1 MVRIGQF
8 IKQHFIK
15 ILSVSVLATVVGIA
29 LFYTI
34 QSGQTVNSDNSFLD
48 KYTSTLHQTQRARLV
63 FAGDLMQHL
72 PQVRAARR
80 PDGTF
85 DYSET
90 FRYVKPIFEEADFAM
105 LNFETTLTP
114 TSHYTG
120 YPMFRSP
127 AQLAESIQ
135 AIGIDAVA
143 MANNHICDN
152 GRTGIEYM
160 TTCFDSLGIVH
171 TGAFIDSIRFRTNHP
186 LRFQVNGI
194 RFALFNYTYD
204 TNGLP
209 IPKGTIVNL
218 IDTTAIKNDLE
229 GIDRTN
235 TDCVIVF
242 FHWGDEYV
250 RQPNKNQRRLAELCH
265 RHGSEI
271 VIGSHPHVIQPI
283 EIRHDTDSVIRSITV
298 YSLGNLVSNQRDR
311 YKNGGL
317 IVTLDVE
324 KKNEQIEICPYYTPV
339 WVSIPNYRILPP
351 SVADTLSMNDTQ
363 QASYRQFVNDTRRH
377 LEYDRIIKER

>member
-1 MVRIGQF
+1 MHSLSRSILIPALTLAAAVTGYVTWNVLNQE
-8 IKQHFIK
+8 KNHASPDDVVQH
-15 ILSVSVLATVVGIA
+15 VDEP
-29 LFYTI
+29 
-34 QSGQTVNSDNSFLD
+34 QQ
-48 KYTSTLHQTQRARLV
+48 ARLV
-63 FAGDLMQHL
+63 FAGDLMQHM

-114 TSHYTG
+114 TSRYTG

-127 AQLAESIQ
+127 AQLADAIRD
-135 AIGIDAVA
+135 IGIDAVV

-160 TTCFDSLGIVH
+160 TARFDSLGIVH
-171 TGAFIDSIRFRTNHP
+171 TGAFIDSTRYRMNHP
-186 LRFQVNGI
+186 LRFEVKGI
-194 RFALFNYTYD
+194 RFALLNYTYD
-204 TNGLP
+204 TNGVP

-218 IDTTAIKNDLE
+218 IDTTVIQNDLKR
-229 GIDRTN
+229 IDRSE
-235 TDCVIVF
+235 TDCIIVF

-250 RQPNKNQRRLAELCH
+250 RKPNDTQRKLAELCH
-265 RHGSEI
+265 RYGTEI
-271 VIGSHPHVIQPI
+271 VMGSHPHVIQPF
-283 EIRHDTDSVIRSITV
+283 ETRYDTDSIVRSVTV
-298 YSLGNLVSNQRDR
+298 YSLGNFVSNQRDR

-339 WVSIPNYRILPP
+339 WVSMPNYRILPP
-351 SVADTLSMNDTQ
+351 SVADTLPLPSGQ
-363 QASYRQFVNDTRRH
+363 RESYRQFIRDTRT
-377 LEYDRIIKER
+377 LLNDDRIFKER

>member
-1 MVRIGQF
+1 M
-8 IKQHFIK
+8 HFLSK
-15 ILSVSVLATVVGIA
+15 SILIPALTLATAVTGYVAWCTLNQEKNHASPDGVV
-29 LFYTI
+29 
-34 QSGQTVNSDNSFLD
+34 QQVDEP
-48 KYTSTLHQTQRARLV
+48 QQARLV
-63 FAGDLMQHL
+63 FAGDLMQHM

-114 TSHYTG
+114 TSRYTG

-127 AQLAESIQ
+127 AQLADAIRH
-135 AIGIDAVA
+135 IGIDAVV

-160 TTCFDSLGIVH
+160 TARFDSLGIVH
-171 TGAFIDSIRFRTNHP
+171 TGAFIDSTRYRMNHP
-186 LRFQVNGI
+186 LRFEVKGI
-194 RFALFNYTYD
+194 RFALLNYTYD
-204 TNGLP
+204 TNGVP

-218 IDTTAIKNDLE
+218 IDTTAIQNDLKR
-229 GIDRTN
+229 IDRSE
-235 TDCVIVF
+235 TDCIIVF

-250 RQPNKNQRRLAELCH
+250 RKPNHTQRKLAELCH
-265 RHGSEI
+265 RYGTEI
-271 VIGSHPHVIQPI
+271 VMGSHPHVIQPF
-283 EIRHDTDSVIRSITV
+283 EAGYDTDSIVRSVTV
-298 YSLGNLVSNQRDR
+298 YSLGNFVSNQRDR

-339 WVSIPNYRILPP
+339 WVAMPNYRILPP
-351 SVADTLSMNDTQ
+351 SVADTLPLPSGQ
-363 QASYRQFVNDTRRH
+363 RESYRQFIRDTRT
-377 LEYDRIIKER
+377 LLDNDRIFKER

>member
-1 MVRIGQF
+1 MHFLSRSILIPALTLAAAVTGYVTWNVLNQE
-8 IKQHFIK
+8 KNHASPDDVVQH
-15 ILSVSVLATVVGIA
+15 V
-29 LFYTI
+29 
-34 QSGQTVNSDNSFLD
+34 DEP
-48 KYTSTLHQTQRARLV
+48 QRARLV
-63 FAGDLMQHL
+63 FAGDLMQHM

-80 PDGTF
+80 PNGTF

-114 TSHYTG
+114 TSRYTG

-127 AQLAESIQ
+127 AQLADAIRD
-135 AIGIDAVA
+135 IGIDAVV

-160 TTCFDSLGIVH
+160 TARFDSLGIVH
-171 TGAFIDSIRFRTNHP
+171 TGAFIDSTRYRMNHP
-186 LRFQVNGI
+186 LRFEVKGI
-194 RFALFNYTYD
+194 RFALLNYTYD
-204 TNGLP
+204 TNGVP

-218 IDTTAIKNDLE
+218 IDTTVIQNDLKR
-229 GIDRTN
+229 IDRSE
-235 TDCVIVF
+235 TDCIIVF

-250 RQPNKNQRRLAELCH
+250 RKPNDTQRKLAELCH
-265 RHGSEI
+265 RYGTEI
-271 VIGSHPHVIQPI
+271 VMGSHPHVIQPF
-283 EIRHDTDSVIRSITV
+283 ETRYDTDSIVRSVTV
-298 YSLGNLVSNQRDR
+298 YSLGNFVSNQRDR

-339 WVSIPNYRILPP
+339 WVSMPNYRILPP
-351 SVADTLSMNDTQ
+351 SVADTLPLPSGQ
-363 QASYRQFVNDTRRH
+363 RESYRQFIRDTRT
-377 LEYDRIIKER
+377 LLNDDRIFKER

>member
-1 MVRIGQF
+1 M
-8 IKQHFIK
+8 HFLSRS
-15 ILSVSVLATVVGIA
+15 ILIPALTLAAAATGYVVW
-29 LFYTI
+29 YTLNREEI
-34 QSGQTVNSDNSFLD
+34 HASSDGVVQQVD
-48 KYTSTLHQTQRARLV
+48 EPQRARLV
-63 FAGDLMQHL
+63 FAGDLMQHM

-80 PDGTF
+80 QDGTF

-114 TSHYTG
+114 TSRYTG

-127 AQLAESIQ
+127 AQLADAIRD
-135 AIGIDAVA
+135 IGIDAVV

-160 TTCFDSLGIVH
+160 TARFDSLGIVH
-171 TGAFIDSIRFRTNHP
+171 TGAFIDSTRYRMNHP
-186 LRFQVNGI
+186 LRFEVKGI
-194 RFALFNYTYD
+194 RFALLNYTYD
-204 TNGLP
+204 TNGVP

-218 IDTTAIKNDLE
+218 IDTTVIQNDLKR
-229 GIDRTN
+229 IDRSE
-235 TDCVIVF
+235 TDCIIVF

-250 RQPNKNQRRLAELCH
+250 RKPNDTQRKLAELCH
-265 RHGSEI
+265 RYGTEI
-271 VIGSHPHVIQPI
+271 VMGSHPHVIQPF
-283 EIRHDTDSVIRSITV
+283 ETRYDTDSIVRSVTV
-298 YSLGNLVSNQRDR
+298 YSLGNFVSNQRDR

-339 WVSIPNYRILPP
+339 WVSMPNYRILPP
-351 SVADTLSMNDTQ
+351 SVADTLPLPSGQ
-363 QASYRQFVNDTRRH
+363 RESYRQFIRDTRT
-377 LEYDRIIKER
+377 LLNDDRIFKER

>member
-1 MVRIGQF
+1 M
-8 IKQHFIK
+8 HFLSRS
-15 ILSVSVLATVVGIA
+15 ILIPALTLAAAATGYVVWHTLNGEKSHA
-29 LFYTI
+29 
-34 QSGQTVNSDNSFLD
+34 SSDGVVQQVD
-48 KYTSTLHQTQRARLV
+48 EPQQARLV
-63 FAGDLMQHL
+63 FAGDLMQHM

-80 PDGTF
+80 PNGTF

-114 TSHYTG
+114 TSRYTG

-127 AQLAESIQ
+127 AQLADAIRD
-135 AIGIDAVA
+135 IGIDAVV

-160 TTCFDSLGIVH
+160 TARFDSLGIVH
-171 TGAFIDSIRFRTNHP
+171 TGAFIDSTRYRMNHP
-186 LRFQVNGI
+186 LRFEVKGI
-194 RFALFNYTYD
+194 RFALLNYTYD
-204 TNGLP
+204 TNGVP

-218 IDTTAIKNDLE
+218 IDTTVIQNDLRR
-229 GIDRTN
+229 IDRSE
-235 TDCVIVF
+235 TDCIIVF

-250 RQPNKNQRRLAELCH
+250 RKPNDTQRKLAELCH
-265 RHGSEI
+265 RYGTEI
-271 VIGSHPHVIQPI
+271 VMGSHPHVIQPF
-283 EIRHDTDSVIRSITV
+283 EAGYDTDSIVHSVTV
-298 YSLGNLVSNQRDR
+298 YSLGNFVSNQRDR

-339 WVSIPNYRILPP
+339 WVAMPNYRILPP
-351 SVADTLSMNDTQ
+351 SVADTLPLPSGQ
-363 QASYRQFVNDTRRH
+363 RESYRRFIRDTRT
-377 LEYDRIIKER
+377 LLNDDRIFKER

>member
-1 MVRIGQF
+1 MHSLSRSILIPALTLAAAATGYVVWHTLNREKIHASSDGVV
-8 IKQHFIK
+8 QH
-15 ILSVSVLATVVGIA
+15 VDEP
-29 LFYTI
+29 
-34 QSGQTVNSDNSFLD
+34 QQ
-48 KYTSTLHQTQRARLV
+48 ARLV
-63 FAGDLMQHL
+63 FAGDLMQHM

-114 TSHYTG
+114 TSRYTG

-127 AQLAESIQ
+127 AQLADAIRD
-135 AIGIDAVA
+135 IGIDVVV

-160 TTCFDSLGIVH
+160 TARFDSVGIVH
-171 TGAFIDSIRFRTNHP
+171 TGSFIDSTRYRMNHP
-186 LRFQVNGI
+186 LRFEVKGI
-194 RFALFNYTYD
+194 RFALLNYTYD
-204 TNGLP
+204 TNGVP

-218 IDTTAIKNDLE
+218 IDTTVIQNDLKR
-229 GIDRTN
+229 IDRSE
-235 TDCVIVF
+235 TDCIIVF

-250 RQPNKNQRRLAELCH
+250 RKPNDTQRKLAELCH
-265 RHGSEI
+265 RYGTEI
-271 VIGSHPHVIQPI
+271 VMGSHPHVIQPF
-283 EIRHDTDSVIRSITV
+283 ETRYDTDSIVRSVTV
-298 YSLGNLVSNQRDR
+298 YSLGNFVSNQRDR

-339 WVSIPNYRILPP
+339 WVSMPNYRILPP
-351 SVADTLSMNDTQ
+351 SVADTLPLPSGQ
-363 QASYRQFVNDTRRH
+363 RESYRQFIRDTRT
-377 LEYDRIIKER
+377 LLNDDRIFKER

>member
-1 MVRIGQF
+1 MHFLSRSILIPALTLAAAVTGYVTWNVLNQE
-8 IKQHFIK
+8 KNHASPDDVVQH
-15 ILSVSVLATVVGIA
+15 V
-29 LFYTI
+29 
-34 QSGQTVNSDNSFLD
+34 DEP
-48 KYTSTLHQTQRARLV
+48 QRARLV
-63 FAGDLMQHL
+63 FAGDLMQHM

-80 PDGTF
+80 QDGTF

-114 TSHYTG
+114 TSRYTG

-127 AQLAESIQ
+127 AQLADAIRD
-135 AIGIDAVA
+135 IGIDAVV

-160 TTCFDSLGIVH
+160 TARFDSLGIVH
-171 TGAFIDSIRFRTNHP
+171 TGAFIDSTRYRMNHP
-186 LRFQVNGI
+186 LRFEVKGI
-194 RFALFNYTYD
+194 RFALLNYTYD
-204 TNGLP
+204 TNGVP

-218 IDTTAIKNDLE
+218 IDTTVIQNDLKR
-229 GIDRTN
+229 IDRSE
-235 TDCVIVF
+235 TDCIIVF

-250 RQPNKNQRRLAELCH
+250 RKPNDTQRKLAELCH
-265 RHGSEI
+265 RYGTEI
-271 VIGSHPHVIQPI
+271 VMGSHPHVIQPF
-283 EIRHDTDSVIRSITV
+283 ETRYDTDSIVRSVTV
-298 YSLGNLVSNQRDR
+298 YSLGNFVSNQRDR

-339 WVSIPNYRILPP
+339 WVSMPNYRILPP
-351 SVADTLSMNDTQ
+351 SVADTLPLPSGQ
-363 QASYRQFVNDTRRH
+363 RESYRQFIRDTRT
-377 LEYDRIIKER
+377 LLNDDRIFKER

>member
-1 MVRIGQF
+1 MHSLSRSILIPALTLAAAVTGYVTWNVLNQE
-8 IKQHFIK
+8 KNHASPDDVVQH
-15 ILSVSVLATVVGIA
+15 V
-29 LFYTI
+29 
-34 QSGQTVNSDNSFLD
+34 DEP
-48 KYTSTLHQTQRARLV
+48 QRARLV
-63 FAGDLMQHL
+63 FAGDLMQHM

-80 PDGTF
+80 QDGTF

-114 TSHYTG
+114 TSRYTG

-127 AQLAESIQ
+127 AQLADAIRD
-135 AIGIDAVA
+135 IGIDAVV

-160 TTCFDSLGIVH
+160 TARFDSLGIVH
-171 TGAFIDSIRFRTNHP
+171 TGAFIDSTRYRMNHP
-186 LRFQVNGI
+186 LRFEVKGI
-194 RFALFNYTYD
+194 RFALLNYTYD
-204 TNGLP
+204 TNGVP

-218 IDTTAIKNDLE
+218 IDTTVIQNDLKR
-229 GIDRTN
+229 IDRSE
-235 TDCVIVF
+235 TDCIIVF

-250 RQPNKNQRRLAELCH
+250 RKPNDTQRKLAELCH
-265 RHGSEI
+265 RYGTEI
-271 VIGSHPHVIQPI
+271 VMGSHPHVIQPF
-283 EIRHDTDSVIRSITV
+283 ETRYDTDSIVRSVTV
-298 YSLGNLVSNQRDR
+298 YSLGNFVSNQLDR

-339 WVSIPNYRILPP
+339 WVSMPNYRILPP
-351 SVADTLSMNDTQ
+351 SVADTLPLPSGQ
-363 QASYRQFVNDTRRH
+363 RESYRQFIRDTRT
-377 LEYDRIIKER
+377 LLNDDRIFKER

>member
-1 MVRIGQF
+1 MHFLSRSILIPALTLAAAVTGYVTWNVLNQE
-8 IKQHFIK
+8 KNHASPDDVVQH
-15 ILSVSVLATVVGIA
+15 V
-29 LFYTI
+29 
-34 QSGQTVNSDNSFLD
+34 DEP
-48 KYTSTLHQTQRARLV
+48 QRARLV
-63 FAGDLMQHL
+63 FAGDLMQHM

-80 PDGTF
+80 QDGTF

-114 TSHYTG
+114 TSRYTG

-127 AQLAESIQ
+127 AQLADAIRD
-135 AIGIDAVA
+135 IGIDAVV

-160 TTCFDSLGIVH
+160 TARFDSLGIVH
-171 TGAFIDSIRFRTNHP
+171 TGAFIDSTRYRMNHP
-186 LRFQVNGI
+186 LRFEVKGI
-194 RFALFNYTYD
+194 RFALLNYTYD
-204 TNGLP
+204 TNGVP

-218 IDTTAIKNDLE
+218 IDTTVIQNDLKR
-229 GIDRTN
+229 IDRSE
-235 TDCVIVF
+235 TDCIIVF

-250 RQPNKNQRRLAELCH
+250 RKPNDTQRKLAELCH
-265 RHGSEI
+265 RYGTEI
-271 VIGSHPHVIQPI
+271 VMGSHPHVIQPF
-283 EIRHDTDSVIRSITV
+283 EAGYDTDSIVRSVTV
-298 YSLGNLVSNQRDR
+298 YSLGNFVSNQRDR

-339 WVSIPNYRILPP
+339 WVSMPNYRILPP
-351 SVADTLSMNDTQ
+351 SVADTLPLPSGQ
-363 QASYRQFVNDTRRH
+363 RESYRQFIRDTRT
-377 LEYDRIIKER
+377 LLNDDRIFKER